1 MTRRPQSRAGQNL
14 NEPRNRSVLRRCVAV
29 QIDLDL
35 INIAP
40 SPAFRRIV
48 ALNDRMSGSVKM
60 LPRVL
65 PGGVIAT
72 ANVTALP
79 TDPQMHPRASAFKA
93 LLAASCAGLDLHD
106 AADVRAFGAHEGVI
120 LSQERDRGNTTKV
133 TDGLLRT
140 LSALLGK
147 RLDFSSG

>member
-93 LLAASCAGLDLHD
+93 LLAASCAGLDLNN
-106 AADVRAFGAHEGVI
+106 AADVGTVGAHGFT
-120 LSQERDRGNTTKV
+120 LHAT
-133 TDGLLRT
+133 LRNW
-140 LSALLGK
+140 
-147 RLDFSSG
+147 